1 MFLFPKEFHF
11 FAIPGIPP
19 LRGSCS
25 PHHLLLL
32 LVGYG
37 LYLDIKIRKRCK
49 TIYCSHCELQYD
61 EANMLH
67 HHHHSL
73 TVQSKDNRGKK
84 PKLYQ

>member
-49 TIYCSHCELQYD
+49 TIYCSHWNTSRLAIFRLKYISTD
-61 EANMLH
+61 TPTT
-67 HHHHSL
+67 SL
-73 TVQSKDNRGKK
+73 CCF
-84 PKLYQ
+84 LI